1 LCVKGEEEDMG
12 DEEVLFRFTF
22 LWGIQERRR
31 KGFCLLLVFKD
42 IHSAYKK
49 NK

>member
-1 LCVKGEEEDMG
+1 MGGETKSVGSMICLSCG
-12 DEEVLFRFTF
+12 
-22 LWGIQERRR
+22 GIQEKRER
-31 KGFCLLLVFKD
+31 GFCLLLVFKD